1 MVKRKE
7 QIDNATAVLAQEL
20 STITEFTEQQ
30 IVRLHKDFVCRAG
43 AKGFLTEQDFALT
56 LQSVGM
62 MDPDIRDKYL
72 DTFDR
77 SGSRVITFEDY
88 VMGLSQIL
96 RSVKQDTACA
106 PMIVTRTE
114 PKLVWLH
121 EGGPRTVLV
130 VKKEGVEAVAAITRK
145 ICYFLKSRGLKVLVE
160 PHVAETEMLEF
171 QGCDPAQPTRDV
183 DIMICI
189 GGDGTMLHV
198 AKLIQN
204 DIVMPPVMAF
214 GVGSLGFLTPFDVS
228 NYEADLDRML
238 NASPQK
244 PMYCTLRGRLKCEV
258 FIEGEKKHT
267 YRPLNECL
275 LDRGA
280 SPALSKL
287 ALYIDGNL
295 VTIVQADGLIIATP
309 SGSTAYNTAAG
320 GPMVVPSVHC
330 TLITPIAP
338 HSLSF
343 RPIVI
348 PDSSV
353 IEVQIPAT
361 ARAGA
366 RVSFDGRSTVD
377 LPKGSVVRVEKSNF
391 PFPFVT
397 MERADIDWYN
407 GIKKKLS
414 WNFPTHIWEDR

>member
-7 QIDNATAVLAQEL
+7 EIDNATMVLAQEL
-20 STITEFTEQQ
+20 SVITRFTEQQ
-30 IVRLHKDFVCRAG
+30 IIRLHKDFVSRAG
-43 AKGFLTEQDFALT
+43 SKGFLTEQDFALT

-62 MDPDIRDKYL
+62 MDAEIRGKYL

-77 SGSRVITFEDY
+77 SGSRIITFEDY

-96 RSVKQDTACA
+96 RAVKDDAA
-106 PMIVTRTE
+106 YGPMIMTRSE
-114 PKLVWLH
+114 PKLVWLK
-121 EGGPRTVLV
+121 EEGPRKVLV
-130 VKKEGVEAVAAITRK
+130 VKKEGVESVSAATRK
-145 ICYFLKSRGLKVLVE
+145 ICHFLRGRGLQVLIE
-160 PHVAETEMLEF
+160 PQVAREWNDFEA
-171 QGCDPAQPTRDV
+171 CDPTQPIKDV
-183 DIMICI
+183 DVMICV

-198 AKLIQN
+198 ANLIQ
-204 DIVMPPVMAF
+204 DDQKIPPVMAF
-214 GVGSLGFLTPFDVS
+214 GMGALGFLTPFDVA
-228 NYEADLDRML
+228 NHEADIDRML
-238 NASPQK
+238 HASPQN

-258 FIEGEKKHT
+258 FVDSVKKYT

-287 ALYIDGNL
+287 ALFIDGNL

-343 RPIVI
+343 RPIVV
-348 PDSSV
+348 PDTSV
-353 IEVQIPAT
+353 IEVRVPDS

-366 RVSFDGRSTVD
+366 RVSFDGRSTVQ
-377 LPKGSVVRVEKSNF
+377 LARGSAVRVEKATY

-397 MERADIDWYN
+397 MERGDIDWYN

-414 WNFPTHIWEDR
+414 WNVPTHIWEDR